1 MTIRTA
7 AAILILGTVSVP
19 LIAQQTAGGRQSTP
33 PVNASPQAFALD
45 AIRPLYEEMKGYLL
59 RSAEQMPPD
68 KYGYRPAAG
77 VRSFGEI
84 LGHVINDQY
93 GFCSQA
99 RGVKND
105 QEGRDAE
112 KIATKAEMVAA
123 LRKSFEYCDPLY
135 VAGGIPDL
143 AAPVGR
149 GRQNRLF
156 ALNYNVTHNAEHYGN
171 LITYFRLNNMVP
183 PSSQPAK

>member
-84 LGHVINDQY
+84 LGHVINDQ
-93 GFCSQA
+93 
-99 RGVKND
+99 
-105 QEGRDAE
+105 
-112 KIATKAEMVAA
+112 
-123 LRKSFEYCDPLY
+123 
-135 VAGGIPDL
+135 
-143 AAPVGR
+143 
-149 GRQNRLF
+149 
-156 ALNYNVTHNAEHYGN
+156 
-171 LITYFRLNNMVP
+171 
-183 PSSQPAK
+183 

>member
-1 MTIRTA
+1 MQKRILVLVGILA
-7 AAILILGTVSVP
+7 AAPIA
-19 LIAQQTAGGRQSTP
+19 AQQAPGARQAAP
-33 PVNASPQAFALD
+33 PANRSGQAFALD
-45 AIRPLYEEMKGYLL
+45 AIRPLYEEMKGYLI
-59 RSAEQMPPD
+59 RSAEQMPQD
-68 KYGYRPAAG
+68 KYSYRPVPG

-93 GFCSQA
+93 GFCSTA
-99 RGVKND
+99 RGVRND

-143 AAPVGR
+143 AAPAGR
-149 GRQNRLF
+149 GGQNRLF
-156 ALNYNVTHNAEHYGN
+156 ALNYNVAHNSEHYGN